1 MQVVSNSEGNMKYSM
16 LNLATALAVFATKV
30 ADRLTV
36 IAARSAEAA
45 DVLSIK
51 ADTAALGL
59 KTQIVQAKVDKA
71 LASQVAAYSA
81 YQRCRSNF
89 QDKTWKALRDLA
101 ALEAKHSRAK
111 GAVSSC

>member
-1 MQVVSNSEGNMKYSM
+1 MKYRF

-36 IAARSAEAA
+36 VAARSAEAA
-45 DVLSIK
+45 EVLSTK
-51 ADTAALGL
+51 ADAAALGV
-59 KTQIVQAKVDKA
+59 KTQIVQAEVDKA
-71 LASQVAAYSA
+71 LAAQVAAYSA

-89 QDKTWKALRDLA
+89 QDKTWTALRSLA
-101 ALEAKHSRAK
+101 ALEAKHTRAK